1 MHIRKSPAE
10 RIGHAILVVILI
22 LFCFTTVYPF
32 WHVLMYSASDS
43 RAAMTGG
50 LFFYP
55 RQFDLLAYKMIFKTS
70 QIYIAYRN
78 TILRTLVGTALSMLL
93 TSLTAYPL
101 SLKRLRGRNG
111 ISMMIFFTMLFSGGM
126 IPTFLTVQSYG
137 LIDTFWALVLPGAM
151 NAYNMFI
158 LRNYFQSIPDSLG
171 ESAHIDGANS
181 FTVLFRII
189 LPVSVPAL
197 AAVTMFYG
205 VANWNAY
212 MDGILYTNSTSLEI
226 LQVYLRKLM
235 ASTGALNSLSGVD
248 NLSEASRLSEESMKM
263 ATIAVSV
270 IPVLVVYPFL
280 QRYYTKGITVGAVKG

>member
-1 MHIRKSPAE
+1 MHIQKSRTEKA
-10 RIGHAILVVILI
+10 GHAIISILLI
-22 LFCFTTVYPF
+22 LFCFTTIYPF

-50 LFFYP
+50 LFFWP
-55 RQFDLLAYKMIFKTS
+55 RQFDLLAYRMIFKTN
-70 QIYIAYRN
+70 QIYVAYRN
-78 TILRTLVGTALSMLL
+78 TVLRTVLGTSLSILL

-101 SLKRLRGRNG
+101 SLKRLRGRGG
-111 ISMMIFFTMLFSGGM
+111 ISMFIFFTMLFSGGM
-126 IPTFLTVQSYG
+126 IPTYLTVQSFG
-137 LIDTFWALVLPGAM
+137 LIDTFWALILPGAM
-151 NAYNMFI
+151 NAYNLFI
-158 LRNYFQSIPDSLG
+158 LRNYFQSIPESLG

-189 LPVSVPAL
+189 LPVSTPAL

-212 MDGILYTNSTSLEI
+212 MDGILYTNTTSLEI

-235 ASTGALNSLSGVD
+235 ASTGTLNSLSGID
-248 NLSEASRLSEESMKM
+248 NLTEASKLSEESMKM